1 MQRSE
6 LPQGWGVTLSLPDE
20 TEEQYEWTAP
30 DGGSIPD
37 VYVCKLDEDWE
48 IEYWISNDAIGNGAT
63 WMTVLVPLTPNPPFE
78 LAEALYYAA
87 Q

>member
-1 MQRSE
+1 MRRSE
-6 LPQGWGVTLSLPDE
+6 LPQGWGLTLPLPADI
-20 TEEQYEWTAP
+20 EEQYEWTAT
-30 DGGSIPD
+30 DGDSIPD

-48 IEYWISNDAIGNGAT
+48 IEYWIENTADWI
-63 WMTVLVPLTPNPPFE
+63 TVFVPLTPNPPFE